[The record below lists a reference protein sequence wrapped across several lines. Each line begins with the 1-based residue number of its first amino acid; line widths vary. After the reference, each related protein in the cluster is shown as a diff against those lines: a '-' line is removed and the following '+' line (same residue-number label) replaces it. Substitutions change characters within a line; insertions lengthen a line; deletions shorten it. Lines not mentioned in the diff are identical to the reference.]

1 MGFGRIRSQKKR
13 RVRHMATRSI
23 IAVSSTVSKKIES
36 IYCHWD
42 GYPKGVGVM
51 LARSYPDIMN
61 AQELIQNGD
70 ASSLGFT
77 IGTSKFY
84 KDIKDGEF
92 PSIPYDSVE
101 NMLDVYLSD
110 KSGIEF
116 VYLHFGGMWFVGAQY
131 EDLSVDQDNAKL
143 LPIKFGLHKLYSLSD
158 VLYGKGS
165 KPIKRIE
172 ELME

>member
-1 MGFGRIRSQKKR
+1 
-13 RVRHMATRSI
+13 MATRSI

-51 LARSYPDIMN
+51 LARSYPDIIN
-61 AQELIQNGD
+61 AQELMQNGD

-101 NMLDVYLSD
+101 NMLDV
-110 KSGIEF
+110 
-116 VYLHFGGMWFVGAQY
+116 
-131 EDLSVDQDNAKL
+131 
-143 LPIKFGLHKLYSLSD
+143 
-158 VLYGKGS
+158 
-165 KPIKRIE
+165 
-172 ELME
+172 